1 VINER
6 GRAPRARN
14 WRRLLGRGAALGALA
29 LLGACGSLSHMEID
43 ATDAGRRRYAGG
55 GDLQIEADSL
65 ALPLIEQKKT
75 GAIVVGVLLPDGTR
89 QSFGYGSTEAVG
101 GHQPDG
107 DTLFAIG
114 SVSKGFLSAT
124 AAVLVQ
130 EGALGWDDTLEQL
143 LPPGTPLSPAARR
156 ITLLQLASHT
166 SGLPRQPLTPRTLF
180 YLIEYLFTG
189 ENFYR
194 HFDRDYLLGYLAD
207 FDGAP
212 AAGAPVYSNIGYG
225 LLGYVLELRS
235 GKKVDR
241 LVREKI
247 LEPLQLAH
255 TGYAP
260 EQLPGYAARAQ
271 GQAGDQPKFIRR
283 GAPVPDWRFTDV
295 MVGSAALYSSAN
307 DLLSVAAAHLRGSGD
322 ALRDRALQDTLA
334 VRVERPEEAPALAW
348 FVDQAGGRKIT
359 YQVGLV
365 AGYSSY
371 IGMDVPNKTAVVVLQ
386 NSFNWSNSVGHALL
400 LRLAAREEGGNLH
413 GSILP

>member
-1 VINER
+1 M
-6 GRAPRARN
+6 
-14 WRRLLGRGAALGALA
+14 WRGAALGALA
-29 LLGACGSLSHMEID
+29 LLGACGSLTHMEID
-43 ATDAGRRRYAGG
+43 ATDAGQRRDAGG

-75 GAIVVGVLLPDGTR
+75 RAIVVGVLLPDGSH
-89 QSFGYGSTEAVG
+89 QSFGYGSTEADG
-101 GHQPDG
+101 GHRPDG

-124 AAVLVQ
+124 AATLVQ

-156 ITLLQLASHT
+156 ITLLQLATHT

-194 HFDRDYLLGYLAD
+194 HFDRDYLLGYLAE

-212 AAGAPVYSNIGYG
+212 AAGTPVYSNIGYG
-225 LLGYVLELRS
+225 LLGHVLELRS

-247 LEPLQLAH
+247 LEPLQLTH

-283 GAPVPDWRFTDV
+283 GEPVPDWRFSDV

-307 DLLSVAAAHLRGSGD
+307 DLLGVAAAHLRGSGD
-322 ALRDRALQDTLA
+322 ALRDRALQDTL
-334 VRVERPEEAPALAW
+334 
-348 FVDQAGGRKIT
+348 
-359 YQVGLV
+359 
-365 AGYSSY
+365 
-371 IGMDVPNKTAVVVLQ
+371 
-386 NSFNWSNSVGHALL
+386 
-400 LRLAAREEGGNLH
+400 
-413 GSILP
+413 